1 MQIRWLDVL
10 RDALAIVI
18 ASALVRAVALG
29 AEVSD
34 PTTSAFVL
42 GVFVVGFCI
51 AGCLRPRRRF
61 AHLGLVALAA
71 WLILA
76 LYGASTGGV
85 ESSGA
90 YVMLLFNPTL
100 LGMLLGGAVSLAIVR
115 RPAEPPPP
123 AA

>member
-1 MQIRWLDVL
+1 
-10 RDALAIVI
+10 
-18 ASALVRAVALG
+18 
-29 AEVSD
+29 
-34 PTTSAFVL
+34 VL

-51 AGCLRPRRRF
+51 AGCLSPRRRF

-76 LYGASTGGV
+76 LYGASTGGA

-90 YVMLLFNPTL
+90 YVMLLVNPTL
-100 LGMLLGGAVSLAIVR
+100 LGMLLGGAVSLAIVP